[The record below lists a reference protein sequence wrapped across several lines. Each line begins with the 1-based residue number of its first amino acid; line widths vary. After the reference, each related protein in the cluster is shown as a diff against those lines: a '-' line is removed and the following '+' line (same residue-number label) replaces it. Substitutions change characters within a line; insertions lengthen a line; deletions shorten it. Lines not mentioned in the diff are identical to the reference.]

1 MAAPRVFVSS
11 TYYDLQHVRND
22 IRVFLQGLG
31 YEPVM
36 HDKGNIPYT
45 QEVSLE
51 ESCYNELESCDIVIC
66 IIGNKF
72 GTKSSNG
79 NYSITMTELQKAIK
93 SRKKIYIYILKD
105 VYIENFTYKA
115 NKDNGFV
122 PYHVDDIRIHEF
134 ISELKDII
142 KNHPI
147 TSFETVTDITLNLRQ
162 QFAGLFQHLLSQEA
176 TITESKTYEDLKDT
190 AESIEGLIDSLSKE
204 QKSFF
209 NKFNG
214 SIFAIQPSIRKILNV
229 LGGKQYDLFIPN
241 KEALKQYLIDLGF
254 TFSEKGFPLED
265 LVFSKC
271 IGGDKYTLKI
281 DSYGFSSNGEI
292 NDIRDRKDLE
302 QYITYTS
309 ELIPEDEDELPF

>member
-79 NYSITMTELQKAIK
+79 NYSITMNELQKAIR

-105 VYIENFTYKA
+105 VYIENFTYIA
-115 NKDNGFV
+115 NKDNGFN
-122 PYHVDDIRIHEF
+122 PYHVDNIKIHEF
-134 ISELKDII
+134 ISELKDTI

-147 TSFETVTDITLNLRQ
+147 TPFDNIGDITNNLKQ

-190 AESIEGLIDSLSKE
+190 AESIRNLISSLSIEKDL
-204 QKSFF
+204 FF
-209 NKFNG
+209 NRFNG
-214 SIFAIQPSIRKILNV
+214 SIFAIQPTIKKILTV
-229 LGGKQYDLFIPN
+229 LGGKKYDIFAPN
-241 KEALKQYLIDLGF
+241 KDSIKEYLIDLGY
-254 TFSEKGFPLED
+254 SCDDGFPFED
-265 LVFSKC
+265 LLFVK
-271 IGGDKYTLKI
+271 INNNYKYTLKLDI
-281 DSYGFSSNGEI
+281 NLFNSDGSI
-292 NDIRDRKDLE
+292 NDIRDRKELE
-302 QYITYTS
+302 NYVTFTS
-309 ELIPEDEDELPF
+309 VLLQKDDDLPF

>member
-22 IRVFLQGLG
+22 IRIFLQSLG

-79 NYSITMTELQKAIK
+79 NFSITMNELQRAIR

-105 VYIENFTYKA
+105 VYVENFTYIA
-115 NKDNGFV
+115 NKENGFI
-122 PYHVDDIRIHEF
+122 PYHVDNIKIHEF
-134 ISELKDII
+134 ICELKEAI

-147 TSFETVTDITLNLRQ
+147 MPFENVVDITNNLKQ

-190 AESIEGLIDSLSKE
+190 AESIRHLIDCLSKE
-204 QKSFF
+204 KDSFF
-209 NKFNG
+209 QKFNG
-214 SIFAIQPSIRKILNV
+214 SIFATQPTIRKILNV
-229 LGGKQYDLFIPN
+229 LGGKQYEIFIPN
-241 KEALKQYLIDLGF
+241 KEAIKQYLTDLGYSI
-254 TFSEKGFPLED
+254 SENGFPFED
-265 LVFSKC
+265 LVFTKC
-271 IGGDKYTLKI
+271 IK
-281 DSYGFSSNGEI
+281 
-292 NDIRDRKDLE
+292 
-302 QYITYTS
+302 
-309 ELIPEDEDELPF
+309 

>member
-31 YEPVM
+31 YEPIM

-79 NYSITMTELQKAIK
+79 NYSITMNELQKAIR

-105 VYIENFTYKA
+105 VYIENFTYMA
-115 NKDNGFV
+115 NKDNGFI
-122 PYHVDDIRIHEF
+122 PYHVDNIKIHEF
-134 ISELKDII
+134 ISELKNSI

-147 TSFETVTDITLNLRQ
+147 TPFDNIGDITNNLKQ

-190 AESIEGLIDSLSKE
+190 AESIKNLISSLSIEKDL
-204 QKSFF
+204 FF
-209 NKFNG
+209 NRFNG
-214 SIFAIQPSIRKILNV
+214 SIFAIQPTIRKILTV
-229 LGGKQYDLFIPN
+229 LGGKQYDIFAPN
-241 KEALKQYLIDLGF
+241 KDSIKEYLIDLGY
-254 TFSEKGFPLED
+254 SCDDGFPFED
-265 LVFSKC
+265 LLFAK
-271 IGGDKYTLKI
+271 INNDYKYTLKLDI
-281 DSYGFSSNGEI
+281 NLFNSDGSI
-292 NDIRDRKDLE
+292 NDIRDRKELE
-302 QYITYTS
+302 NYVTFTS
-309 ELIPEDEDELPF
+309 ELLQKDDDLPF